1 MERPPPIV
9 QVDEYGRAIFSA
21 NEFCIKTNPQ
31 LLNFH
36 IYIIALF
43 RSFFK
48 QTGINFQKGLDIVV
62 RLCYNIYITRK
73 EVPKMTEKK
82 ITPQERY
89 AAKYKKQYKL
99 DCFTSTE
106 QDIIDK
112 LESVPNRA
120 GYIKSLIR
128 ADIAASKAKQTE

>member
-1 MERPPPIV
+1 M
-9 QVDEYGRAIFSA
+9 
-21 NEFCIKTNPQ
+21 
-31 LLNFH
+31 
-36 IYIIALF
+36 
-43 RSFFK
+43 
-48 QTGINFQKGLDIVV
+48 
-62 RLCYNIYITRK
+62 
-73 EVPKMTEKK
+73 EKK

-106 QDIIDK
+106 LDIIEK

-128 ADIAASKAKQTE
+128 ADIAASKEKQEK

>member
-1 MERPPPIV
+1 M
-9 QVDEYGRAIFSA
+9 A
-21 NEFCIKTNPQ
+21 
-31 LLNFH
+31 
-36 IYIIALF
+36 
-43 RSFFK
+43 
-48 QTGINFQKGLDIVV
+48 
-62 RLCYNIYITRK
+62 
-73 EVPKMTEKK
+73 EKK
-82 ITPQERY
+82 VTPQERY

-128 ADIAASKAKQTE
+128 ADIATNEQKQNK

>member
-1 MERPPPIV
+1 MAE
-9 QVDEYGRAIFSA
+9 S
-21 NEFCIKTNPQ
+21 
-31 LLNFH
+31 
-36 IYIIALF
+36 
-43 RSFFK
+43 S
-48 QTGINFQKGLDIVV
+48 
-62 RLCYNIYITRK
+62 
-73 EVPKMTEKK
+73 KK

-106 QDIIDK
+106 QDIIEK

-128 ADIAASKAKQTE
+128 ADIAANDKKA